1 MRDARCVISRIPY
14 PAIPIS
20 HPATR
25 IPYLVSRSVQPGIV
39 SEETAESLEDH
50 VDSESSDVGV
60 IGGDS
65 AHPWLDILN
74 IGSDREPRRHLEVV
88 KCFHTGAV
96 VRVEY
101 GAGDDAELGAGANIV
116 PADPPSDVATG
127 SQETVAAE
135 TLRVA
140 VRLPIRRLLLCRTWL
155 SSHT

>member
-1 MRDARCVISRIPY
+1 
-14 PAIPIS
+14 
-20 HPATR
+20 
-25 IPYLVSRSVQPGIV
+25 VQPGIV

-50 VDSESSDVGV
+50 VDSESTDEYVMGSDR
-60 IGGDS
+60 
-65 AHPWLDILN
+65 AHPWLNKLN
-74 IGSDREPRRHLEVV
+74 VRRDDEPRRHLEVV

-96 VRVEY
+96 VLVEY